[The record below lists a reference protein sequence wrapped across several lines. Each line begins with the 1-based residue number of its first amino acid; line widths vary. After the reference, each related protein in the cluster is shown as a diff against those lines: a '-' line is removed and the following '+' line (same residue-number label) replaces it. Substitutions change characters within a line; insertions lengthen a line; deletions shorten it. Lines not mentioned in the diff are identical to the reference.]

1 VSSPLSE
8 YTLNFHYST
17 KLGQSQQYLHEIL
30 NQSQE
35 NERYEKRAWSRGTRP
50 RPATEWRWM
59 FDGIFPETGSD
70 SPLLR
75 RLNDAGLVDP
85 GTGATFEALEKR
97 ALSYAGVSPLQAS
110 VIHSCI
116 SR

>member
-1 VSSPLSE
+1 
-8 YTLNFHYST
+8 LNERQQKYLQENYS
-17 KLGQSQQYLHEIL
+17 QD
-30 NQSQE
+30 QE

-85 GTGATFEALEKR
+85 GTGATFEALEKC
-97 ALSYAGVSPLQAS
+97 ALSYAGMSPLQAS